1 MNLSSKSDE
10 DLVELKRA
18 YRESIREVEAVQRTR
33 ELEKEAAKNKSLV
46 PEWDRMLRLSFL
58 EGYHIGVGW
67 KDDYIPG
74 GPYISHPCE
83 AHEFHRT
90 DMSLEEFNA
99 RAALS
104 KEQHERWMA
113 GFHDGLEHRKAL
125 IRTHYSRFF

>member
-46 PEWDRMLRLSFL
+46 PEWDSMLKLSFL
-58 EGYHIGVGW
+58 EGYHAGVTW
-67 KDDYIPG
+67 ELDYVPG
-74 GPYISHPCE
+74 GPSIQAPCQ
-83 AHEFHRT
+83 AYQFHRT
-90 DMSLEEFNA
+90 DMTHEEFNA

-104 KEQHERWMA
+104 QVQHAQWMR
-113 GFHDGLEHRKAL
+113 GFHEGRDYRDELKG
-125 IRTHYSRFF
+125 TSNGN